1 VFLAGGVNDV
11 IGTLP
16 EPSNEPRVLG

>member
-16 EPSNEPRVLG
+16 EPSNELRVLG